1 MMKNKILKQISI
13 GAASILLLTA
23 CSSTSTKNDST
34 PATTD
39 SAKCYIAT
47 VGNDQARFQFDSPI
61 SMSDKV
67 FGILEYRFAQKDRTW
82 GIFSGTVKD
91 GQMNINYQYASEGV
105 VSYRDI
111 TYKLLDGDKIEGEG
125 FTFEPSAKCEYTASP
140 YEWSALGTTN
150 VKADTTHDPET
161 GYYARLTYDFTDQ
174 LKNVKIRCIGKVS
187 SSDGTEITRWIN
199 LGTSGDNRKLTNWI
213 MMTNIKPDQVKS
225 VASGEVSCE
234 SAAL

>member
-1 MMKNKILKQISI
+1 
-13 GAASILLLTA
+13 
-23 CSSTSTKNDST
+23 
-34 PATTD
+34 
-39 SAKCYIAT
+39 
-47 VGNDQARFQFDSPI
+47 
-61 SMSDKV
+61 
-67 FGILEYRFAQKDRTW
+67 
-82 GIFSGTVKD
+82 
-91 GQMNINYQYASEGV
+91 MNINYQYASEGV

-125 FTFEPSAKCEYTASP
+125 FSFAPSAKCEYTASP
-140 YEWSALGTTN
+140 YEWSALGTKN

-199 LGTSGDNRKLTNWI
+199 LGTSGDNRNLTHWI
-213 MMTNIKPDQVKS
+213 MMTNIKPDQVKL